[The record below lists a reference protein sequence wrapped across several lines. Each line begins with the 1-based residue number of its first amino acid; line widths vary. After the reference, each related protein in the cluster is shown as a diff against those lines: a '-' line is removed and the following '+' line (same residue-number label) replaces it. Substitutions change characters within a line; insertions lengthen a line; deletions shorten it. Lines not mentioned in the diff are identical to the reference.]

1 MGPLPSPHK
10 LPDYAVLLP
19 VHKEANMLRRLMA
32 RIADLQYPRERLH
45 VYLLIDHHEAA
56 ILSEASRTVDLLD
69 DLQTQIDENG
79 LILDSHG
86 GRINPAVVEA
96 RQQRLALLKLISA
109 LHLPVDVL
117 DDDAPRRPSRAS
129 ADRS

>member
-1 MGPLPSPHK
+1 MASSSKTPAGLS
-10 LPDYAVLLP
+10 A
-19 VHKEANMLRRLMA
+19 AGRRFY
-32 RIADLQYPRERLH
+32 RSVISEFDL
-45 VYLLIDHHEAA
+45 DDHEAA
-56 ILSEASRTVDLLD
+56 ILAEASRTVDLLD
-69 DLQTQIDENG
+69 DLQAQIDENG

-109 LHLPVDVL
+109 LRLPVDVL
-117 DDDAPRRPSRAS
+117 EDDAPRRPSRAS